1 MDTAALVAG
10 VAALCSTVSFARQA
24 FQIIRTRETKDIS
37 VGMYL
42 LTVTGF
48 VAWTTCGVLLGK
60 WPLIAANGIC
70 LILSSFIL
78 MMKLLPEKKK
88 KAVAKAMTPDT

>member
-1 MDTAALVAG
+1 MDIATLVGA
-10 VAALCSTVSFARQA
+10 VAAICSTVSFAPQA
-24 FQIIRTRETKDIS
+24 IQIIRTRKTKDIS

-48 VAWTTCGVLLGK
+48 IAWTTYGILLGK

-70 LILSSFIL
+70 LVLSSFIL
-78 MMKLLPEKKK
+78 AMKLLPQKRKE
-88 KAVAKAMTPDT
+88 AVAKTLTPT

>member
-1 MDTAALVAG
+1 MDTITLIGAA
-10 VAALCSTVSFARQA
+10 AAVCSTASFAPQA
-24 FQIIRTRETKDIS
+24 IQIIRTRKTKDIS

-48 VAWTTCGVLLGK
+48 VAWTTYGVLLGK

-70 LILSSFIL
+70 LVLSSFIL
-78 MMKLLPEKKK
+78 AMKLLPQKSKNT
-88 KAVAKAMTPDT
+88 VANSLTPD

>member
-1 MDTAALVAG
+1 MDSSALIGAIAAI
-10 VAALCSTVSFARQA
+10 CSTVSFAPQA
-24 FQIIRTRETKDIS
+24 IQIIRTRKTKDIS

-48 VAWTTCGVLLGK
+48 VAWTCYGIILQK

-78 MMKLLPEKKK
+78 LMKLLPQRSKNK
-88 KAVAKAMTPDT
+88 VAKSIVSK

>member
-1 MDTAALVAG
+1 MDITTLIGALAAI
-10 VAALCSTVSFARQA
+10 CSTISFAPQA
-24 FQIIRTRETKDIS
+24 IQIIRTRKTKDIS

-48 VAWTTCGVLLGK
+48 IAWTSYGVLLGK

-70 LILSSFIL
+70 LVLSSFIL
-78 MMKLLPEKKK
+78 LMKLLPQGKKNK
-88 KAVAKAMTPDT
+88 VAKSLAPK